1 MKKSITSL
9 YRKGMSLAEVL
20 VSICILSMMIFSI
33 AGGIS
38 LTFSSI
44 RVDRDITDAM
54 SFAQQKIEHIRADII
69 DTSKFSALTDIP
81 YSFTDIENS
90 DTSRLIYDVSVSAL
104 EGDSLKK
111 LTLRVYYHNKT
122 SNTPQPT
129 GNKLIQI
136 STFIARK

>member
-1 MKKSITSL
+1 MKHSGLSL
-9 YRKGMSLAEVL
+9 NRTGMSLAEVL

-38 LTFSSI
+38 LTFSSV

-54 SFAQQKIEHIRADII
+54 SFAQQKIEHIRSDII
-69 DTSKFSALTDIP
+69 DTSRFSSLSDIP

-90 DTSRLIYDVSVSAL
+90 VTSRLIYDVSVSTL

-111 LTLRVYYHNKT
+111 VTLRVYYHDKT
-122 SNTPQPT
+122 SATPQPS
-129 GNKLIQI
+129 GNKLIQL
-136 STFIARK
+136 STFISRK